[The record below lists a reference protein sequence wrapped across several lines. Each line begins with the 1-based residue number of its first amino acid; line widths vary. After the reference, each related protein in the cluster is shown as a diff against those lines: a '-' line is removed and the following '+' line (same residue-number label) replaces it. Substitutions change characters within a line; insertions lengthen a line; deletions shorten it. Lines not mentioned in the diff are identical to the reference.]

1 MIYVWA
7 GVAVLILALA
17 FVVADAH
24 AINAAYR
31 FYVLSQRGR
40 PVLGLVEGLATDKAG
55 ASGARCPRRH
65 VKFVYIVKNEKRIE
79 NHIVHAEEVI
89 DAKTYG
95 SMHMGKVL
103 SVIYD
108 PTHPD
113 NALINFANR
122 LRTDSPFQ
130 VWMRANDQGRC
141 PTGAS
146 SSH

>member
-7 GVAVLILALA
+7 GAAILILALA

-40 PVLGLVEGLATDKAG
+40 PVLGLVEGLTIEKG
-55 ASGARCPRRH
+55 AASDARCPRRH
-65 VKFVYIVKNEKRIE
+65 VGFVYIVKTEKRIE
-79 NHIVHAEEVI
+79 NHIVHGEEVI
-89 DAKTYG
+89 DAKTYA
-95 SMHMGKVL
+95 SMHMGQVL

-122 LRTDSPFQ
+122 LRTDNPFQ
-130 VWMRANDQGRC
+130 IWMRANDPGRC
-141 PTGAS
+141 PAT
-146 SSH
+146 